1 MGLLRKGA
9 EAELYQE
16 SWYGLNIIR
25 KIRTVK
31 AYRHPQLDLTI
42 RQVRTGREAQIMREA
57 KGSGVP
63 TPLIYLVDLDSTTI
77 IMQYIEGPRVKD
89 LLPTLSFD
97 ERLHLCFHIGQLI
110 GRLHKARIIH
120 GDLTT
125 SNMILSESGKLFFI
139 DFGLSEHS
147 EELEKR
153 GVDVLLLKRAFYS
166 THYSFASECFK
177 AVIEGYTKEMGE
189 ETSKNVVERAEKV
202 AKRGRYILKR

>member
-9 EAELYQE
+9 EAELYRE
-16 SWYGLNIIR
+16 SWYGLDIIR
-25 KIRTVK
+25 KVRKVK

-42 RQVRTGREAQIMREA
+42 RQVRTGREAQIMHEA
-57 KGSGVP
+57 KASGVP
-63 TPLIYLVDLDSTTI
+63 TPLIYMVDLNSTTI
-77 IMQYIEGPRVKD
+77 IMQHVEGSRVKD
-89 LLPTLSFD
+89 LLPTLSTN
-97 ERLHLCFHIGQLI
+97 EKIGLCSHIGSLI
-110 GRLHKARIIH
+110 GRLHKAHLIH

-153 GVDVLLLKRAFYS
+153 GVDLLLLKRAFYS

-177 AVIEGYTKEMGE
+177 AVIEGYSKEIGE
-189 ETSKNVVERAEKV
+189 ETGKNVMKRVEKI
-202 AKRGRYILKR
+202 AKRGRYVLKR